1 MKTQWKEV
9 EESIA
14 DVMTTEEKILAKQEY
29 LTELEKVD
37 WKKMEHKLKAGYEQ
51 IDWEKVNANL
61 NQVLTTAR
69 LDSLQN
75 NYSQVLAQ
83 INKTNSSKT
92 KPCELAIPDVSV
104 QQVNKVKIEIQLQ
117 LDQIKKLRTKNSKA
131 LIGRSFSS
139 EIKPSLYLLSSSN
152 TGVITNALHSNRCN
166 TNCID
171 F

>member
-37 WKKMEHKLKAGYEQ
+37 WKKMERNLKAGYEQ

-104 QQVNKVKIEIQLQ
+104 QEVNKVKIEVQLQ
-117 LDQIKKLRTKNSKA
+117 LDQIKKLRTKKIVR
-131 LIGRSFSS
+131 L
-139 EIKPSLYLLSSSN
+139 
-152 TGVITNALHSNRCN
+152 
-166 TNCID
+166 
-171 F
+171 